1 MGTREKIDRKKR
13 LKEMLGLTDEGMN
26 IFDDALHEV
35 ATKEK
40 VRRASGKFTCQTV
53 ISELSLNNN
62 KKKQSKKGIT
72 YKDYSMRIDALL
84 QEKCKKELYK
94 MLPYNELFFEVYTRG
109 NQITV
114 IEFQLRDKSMFIKKN
129 GELKST
135 RNGNRSFVIT
145 TKAQKVMFDI
155 FCEFREEIL
164 SLFSMRTEKEC

>member
-1 MGTREKIDRKKR
+1 MGTREKIDRQKR

-26 IFDDALHEV
+26 IFNNALHEIAV
-35 ATKEK
+35 KEK
-40 VRRASGKFTCQTV
+40 
-53 ISELSLNNN
+53 
-62 KKKQSKKGIT
+62 KKKQLKKGIT
-72 YKDYSMRIDALL
+72 YKDYSMRTDVLL
-84 QEKCKKELYK
+84 KEKCKEALYK

-129 GELKST
+129 GELKSHL
-135 RNGNRSFVIT
+135 NNNPFVIR
-145 TKAQKVMFDI
+145 TKPQKVMFDI

>member
-13 LKEMLGLTDEGMN
+13 LKNILGLTDEGMT
-26 IFDDALHEV
+26 IFNNALHEI
-35 ATKEK
+35 AEKEK
-40 VRRASGKFTCQTV
+40 
-53 ISELSLNNN
+53 

-84 QEKCKKELYK
+84 REKCKKELYK

-109 NQITV
+109 NQIKV
-114 IEFQLRDKSMFIKKN
+114 IEFQMRDKSMFIRKN
-129 GELKST
+129 GELKSHL
-135 RNGNRSFVIT
+135 NNNLFVIT

-164 SLFSMRTEKEC
+164 ILFSMRI

>member
-13 LKEMLGLTDEGMN
+13 LKEMLGLTDEGMT
-26 IFDDALHEV
+26 IFNNALHEV

-53 ISELSLNNN
+53 ISEPSLNNN

-109 NQITV
+109 NQIKV
-114 IEFQLRDKSMFIKKN
+114 IEFQMRDKSMFIRKN
-129 GELKST
+129 GELKSHL
-135 RNGNRSFVIT
+135 NNNPFVIT

-164 SLFSMRTEKEC
+164 SLFSMRIEKEC

>member
-26 IFDDALHEV
+26 IFNDALHEV

-40 VRRASGKFTCQTV
+40 VRRASGKFTYQTV

-62 KKKQSKKGIT
+62 KKKQLKKGIT
-72 YKDYSMRIDALL
+72 YKDYSMRIDYLL
-84 QEKCKKELYK
+84 REKCKEELYK

-109 NQITV
+109 NQIKV

-129 GELKST
+129 GELKSHL
-135 RNGNRSFVIT
+135 NNNLFVIT
-145 TKAQKVMFDI
+145 TKAQKVMFEI

-164 SLFSMRTEKEC
+164 SLFSMRIEKEC

>member
-26 IFDDALHEV
+26 IFNDALHEV

-53 ISELSLNNN
+53 ISEPSLNNN
-62 KKKQSKKGIT
+62 KKKQLKKGIT
-72 YKDYSMRIDALL
+72 YKDYSMRTDVLL
-84 QEKCKKELYK
+84 REKCKKELYK

-109 NQITV
+109 NQIKV

-129 GELKST
+129 GELKSAY
-135 RNGNRSFVIT
+135 NNSPFVIT
-145 TKAQKVMFDI
+145 TKPQKVMFDI

-164 SLFSMRTEKEC
+164 NLFSMRIKKEY

>member
-26 IFDDALHEV
+26 IFNDALHEV

-53 ISELSLNNN
+53 ISEPSLNNN
-62 KKKQSKKGIT
+62 KKKQLKKGIT
-72 YKDYSMRIDALL
+72 YKDYSMRIDYLL
-84 QEKCKKELYK
+84 REKCKKELYK
-94 MLPYNELFFEVYTRG
+94 ILPYNELFFEVYTRG
-109 NQITV
+109 NQIRV
-114 IEFQLRDKSMFIKKN
+114 IEFQMRDKSMFIRKN
-129 GELKST
+129 GELKSHL
-135 RNGNRSFVIT
+135 NNNPFVIT

-164 SLFSMRTEKEC
+164 SLFSMRIEKEC